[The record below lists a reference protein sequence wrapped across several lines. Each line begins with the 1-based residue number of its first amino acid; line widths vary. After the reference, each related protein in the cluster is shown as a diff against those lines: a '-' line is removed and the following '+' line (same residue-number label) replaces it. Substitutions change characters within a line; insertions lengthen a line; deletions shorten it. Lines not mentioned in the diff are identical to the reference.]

1 MKKSNLETVLL
12 LLRKHDIAI
21 WDRGSIILF
30 GVDIGTYIFSE
41 FLVSQNFWRNSC
53 YLFLIQV

>member
-41 FLVSQNFWRNSC
+41 FLVSQNF
-53 YLFLIQV
+53 